1 MANTKVTGDLIAS
14 STIATG
20 NIADNAVTS
29 DKISGITTAHITE
42 GSNLYYTDARA
53 RGAISVSGNAL
64 SYNSSTGVITSNFE
78 EAPTFTGDITLQ
90 GGRIYVKES
99 DLGNNAVAITRDA
112 DEGYLQLFSSG
123 SQTIELR
130 GNGNSYF
137 NGGNVGIGTASPN
150 GKLNI
155 SNGGANG
162 LEIDP
167 TQSSG
172 AVTLLQ
178 SYNRSGSAY
187 TLMRMNAGSY
197 EFQIADSTKMRI
209 DSSGNV
215 GIGTTSPSFNVG
227 SGLEISRAGVAT
239 LRVTDSAGT
248 TGSTE
253 LLQADADGYLF
264 TRQSGALVFGTNDT
278 ERMRIDSSGKV
289 GIGTTM
295 NINKLD
301 VAGNINVQGGDG
313 SYLTFNNGDANIVI
327 NNNGSGRDLSFK
339 TYDGSSNSERMR
351 IDKDGNVIIGNT
363 NVDNPNSLDK
373 VLEIEHGGSV
383 GVILNDSRDTPIGL
397 ENRGAVFHLT
407 HNTNSRLVV
416 DGASGKVG
424 IGTTSPTKT
433 LQVNGS
439 MGLTTAATDGN
450 KRIHT
455 YPDDYHSWYYKSSV
469 VNNQS
474 ADVMTYYQ
482 QFLIRHQ
489 DSTNVFIIRGN
500 GNVGINT
507 TSPSE
512 KLHVVDTNAG
522 VVRAPLRLQNEGT
535 TTGTGVELYLTT
547 KTSGG
552 GGGNTTS
559 ILRSISTDTSGN
571 CDMVFLTP
579 QTGSA
584 SEKMRIKSNGKI
596 GIGTTAPKT
605 NLEVIGGLNIST
617 NTTSATTTTMRI
629 GSYGASSQTYYGAKI
644 VAHTNFTSTA
654 NTDLSF
660 DLGAL
665 GEVMRLHCS
674 GSEKRVGIGTNSP
687 TRKLDVAGE
696 ITHEGLVPK
705 AGAFVDGLVTIDKTV
720 STTANTWTSLD
731 ISLSNIGGSGTFA
744 VQVYS
749 NAHGST
755 GAAWYSV
762 YWSGIMSW
770 YHTGVNDDDIDEIP
784 LHMAGHA
791 RNNNTLEL
799 RTKLH
804 TNDGTSYANRCELQ
818 IKTANTI
825 SSAPISFRFRKLL

>member
-42 GSNLYYTDARA
+42 GSNLYYTNARA
-53 RGAISVSGNAL
+53 RGAVSVSGNAL

-289 GIGTTM
+289 GIGTT
-295 NINKLD
+295 
-301 VAGNINVQGGDG
+301 
-313 SYLTFNNGDANIVI
+313 
-327 NNNGSGRDLSFK
+327 
-339 TYDGSSNSERMR
+339 
-351 IDKDGNVIIGNT
+351 
-363 NVDNPNSLDK
+363 
-373 VLEIEHGGSV
+373 
-383 GVILNDSRDTPIGL
+383 
-397 ENRGAVFHLT
+397 
-407 HNTNSRLVV
+407 
-416 DGASGKVG
+416 
-424 IGTTSPTKT
+424 
-433 LQVNGS
+433 
-439 MGLTTAATDGN
+439 
-450 KRIHT
+450 
-455 YPDDYHSWYYKSSV
+455 
-469 VNNQS
+469 
-474 ADVMTYYQ
+474 
-482 QFLIRHQ
+482 
-489 DSTNVFIIRGN
+489 
-500 GNVGINT
+500 
-507 TSPSE
+507 SPSE

-584 SEKMRIKSNGKI
+584 SEKMRIKSNGKV
-596 GIGTTAPKT
+596 GIGTTSPKT

-617 NTTSATTTTMRI
+617 DTTSATTTTMRI

-660 DLGAL
+660 DLGSL

-674 GSEKRVGIGTNSP
+674 GSEKRVGIGTTSPNAGLEIKTLSGGSGVNTLRLNTSFANGNTVDINPFITGLNNGGMEIKLAGSQKLVMLPSGDVGIGTASP
-687 TRKLDVAGE
+687 TARLDVSQASGSTLIRLSNSDATLVDAGDIQARLLFAGRYYSGSGTQNVTSEIRQIKNNGDGYGGGAEMAFLTNDTERMRILSSGGITFNGDTAAANALDDYEEGTFTPDLGAGTYSYQHREGHYVKIGNMVHIHIGFKLSSASPTSSTASIGGLPFSGKSWGSYQEPHERVGAAGE
-696 ITHEGLVPK
+696 LITANLSSHLS
-705 AGAFVDGLVTIDKTV
+705 FYVTNGGSTLYAR
-720 STTANTWTSLD
+720 TTAN
-731 ISLSNIGGSGTFA
+731 
-744 VQVYS
+744 
-749 NAHGST
+749 NADNPV
-755 GAAWYSV
+755 AANAIWKTNSF
-762 YWSGIMSW
+762 I
-770 YHTGVNDDDIDEIP
+770 
-784 LHMAGHA
+784 
-791 RNNNTLEL
+791 
-799 RTKLH
+799 KLQLIY
-804 TNDGTSYANRCELQ
+804 TVS
-818 IKTANTI
+818 
-825 SSAPISFRFRKLL
+825 